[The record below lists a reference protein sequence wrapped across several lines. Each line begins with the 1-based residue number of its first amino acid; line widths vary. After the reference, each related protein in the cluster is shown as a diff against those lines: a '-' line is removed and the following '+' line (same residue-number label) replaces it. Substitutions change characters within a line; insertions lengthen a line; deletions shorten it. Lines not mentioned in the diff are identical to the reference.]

1 MEPIGVIIYRKFV
14 AEWHPCSS
22 PFRVRWT
29 HCQDEASWQRLLSS
43 APTRKLLR
51 FQVSLCGQLGAETC
65 DCARFSSPLSVPSLS
80 FLAPYPSLP
89 PLFPPLSPP
98 DPIPV
103 LKQGVMHHQKLMQ
116 AQDFEIE
123 NKQLRETLQ
132 EYNSEFAQVEST
144 ITTVYSSSLRFSFL
158 FISCTDA
165 QLYTLFMLIRFP
177 GLVFILRVYQLLI
190 L

>member
-1 MEPIGVIIYRKFV
+1 MGSFDISVYRRYV

-22 PFRVRWT
+22 PFRVRWM
-29 HCQDEASWQRLLSS
+29 HFQGGANWRRLLSS

-51 FQVSLCGQLGAETC
+51 FQVSLCGQPGTKTC
-65 DCARFSSPLSVPSLS
+65 DCARFPFLLHLPLLVS
-80 FLAPYPSLP
+80 
-89 PLFPPLSPP
+89 PLSPP

-116 AQDFEIE
+116 AQDYEIE

-144 ITTVYSSSLRFSFL
+144 ITVVYSSCLQLRG
-158 FISCTDA
+158 
-165 QLYTLFMLIRFP
+165 FP
-177 GLVFILRVYQLLI
+177 GYLRCLTAHLVLASFPGSCAWN
-190 L
+190 